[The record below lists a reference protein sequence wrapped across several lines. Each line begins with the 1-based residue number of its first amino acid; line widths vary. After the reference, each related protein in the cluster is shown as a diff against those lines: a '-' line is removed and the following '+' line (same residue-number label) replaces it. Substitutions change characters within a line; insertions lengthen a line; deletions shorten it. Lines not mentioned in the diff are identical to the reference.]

1 MAVLTAA
8 GAKQILRERF
18 APWIQDLGLE
28 FDSIE
33 PGRIRIRLPYS
44 DRLARSGGMI
54 CGQALMAVADT
65 GMVLAVAAGA
75 GQFVEMATVGQT
87 TSFFRAAPGSD
98 LICEIRVIRQ
108 GRTLAF
114 GEAVVTA
121 PDRPNDPVAQ
131 ASVTYAMAP
140 PK

>member
-54 CGQALMAVADT
+54 CGQALMAVADI
-65 GMVLAVAAGA
+65 GMVLAPRKVPRVWIHAG
-75 GQFVEMATVGQT
+75 
-87 TSFFRAAPGSD
+87 PGSM
-98 LICEIRVIRQ
+98 CTKSRGHRRVGGQGHGAALQAPVGMPCANQ
-108 GRTLAF
+108 GRLRPFSSGAADH
-114 GEAVVTA
+114 GAV
-121 PDRPNDPVAQ
+121 
-131 ASVTYAMAP
+131 SESW
-140 PK
+140 